1 MKNSRK
7 QKTNPIFLMVMSA
20 LFAALIYVVTCYVK
34 IPTLN
39 GYVHVG
45 DGLIFLVSSLLP
57 APYAIVASA
66 IGGSLGDLLGGYFIW
81 VPATVIIKSATAACF
96 TNKTQKII
104 CTRNLLAL
112 IPSLIL
118 CVGGYYLF
126 ESVFIA
132 GNFVSPLASALPNV
146 GQIVASGILYI
157 IVGLFLDFRPSLKK
171 LLTNPKDRL

>member
-34 IPTLN
+34 IPTIN

-57 APYAIVASA
+57 TPYAIAASA
-66 IGGSLGDLLGGYFIW
+66 LGASLGDLLGGYFIW
-81 VPATVIIKSATAACF
+81 VPATMIIKSATAACF
-96 TNKTQKII
+96 SRKAEKII
-104 CTRNLLAL
+104 CKRNIIAL
-112 IPSLIL
+112 IPSLLL
-118 CVGGYYLF
+118 CTGGYYLF
-126 ESVFIA
+126 ESVVIAENFI
-132 GNFVSPLASALPNV
+132 SPLASVLPNV
-146 GQIVASGILYI
+146 AQTVASAALYI
-157 IVGLFLDFRPSLKK
+157 AIGAFLDFHPSLKK